1 MNKIVIPVPAYIRY
15 MSEWNGFNLSMF
27 PDKCIINKQ
36 LPGCG
41 FTEYFLTSNE
51 NVIGAVPRKMLGLNK
66 YDQHKEDVYLVRNE
80 MEKDLSTDKDL
91 SKEVKDFSKVLTEEE
106 IKQLESERR
115 EQNNK
120 IYTRIYYEI
129 KTYIKN
135 RRENCKS
142 YKILVTYDSY
152 RIVYQ
157 ILKELGIFNEFFVVV
172 DEFQSILHDAR
183 FKSSTENHFLGYLRQ
198 SSKVIFL
205 SATPM
210 LDDYLSLLSDFKDLP
225 YYTLDWGAENPGRIK
240 KPHLEIRTMK
250 SVGTKAKEILTKFLN
265 GEHESAIIPD
275 ENGNPKVVFSD
286 ELIFYVNS
294 VNHIISIIKNN
305 NLTAEQVNIICADND
320 DNRKK
325 IQKKLGKRFDIGSIP
340 LKGEKAKPITLC
352 TRTAY
357 LGVDFYSKTA
367 TTYIFSDANIDS
379 LAVDISE
386 DLSQIL
392 GRLRDEKNPWY
403 NSAFFFYRVT
413 ADYRKMKEEDFKR
426 VLLEKQKETENL
438 LLSYKSSPTSSSKY
452 SLAKNY
458 QFIAKNAN
466 YKSNYVGVDV
476 VYNDATGDK
485 ILIPH
490 VNELVYVN
498 ELRAFQIQQ
507 IDYADRFTVFSTIH
521 NKLTKDNG
529 VNQEVNNFLE
539 VFYNLP
545 TMYEKL
551 KMLCEGGLSQ
561 KAIEIVLGQMSDSD
575 EIKSYY
581 TTLGPIRL
589 RALSYNKTFIKKE
602 LGIVMFNPLLLQNH
616 VYQDFKVGDKLSL
629 ADIKIKLKNIYNEIS
644 YKAAPKANDIENY
657 FEIKEISLYEKK
669 PDGSRKRIKAYE
681 LLSQKHVLI
690 ETGNE

>member
-51 NVIGAVPRKMLGLNK
+51 NVIGAVPRRMLGLNK

-80 MEKDLSTDKDL
+80 MDKDLSTDKDI
-91 SKEVKDFSKVLTEEE
+91 SKEVKDYSKILTEEE
-106 IKQLESERR
+106 IQKLETERK

-129 KTYIKN
+129 EVYIKS
-135 RRENCKS
+135 RRESYKP

-183 FKSSTENHFLGYLRQ
+183 FKSTTENQFLSYLRK
-198 SSKVIFL
+198 SDKVIFL

-210 LDDYLSLLSDFKDLP
+210 LDDYLSLLRDFKDLP
-225 YYTLDWGAENPGRIK
+225 YYTLDWAAENPGRIK
-240 KPHLEIRTMK
+240 KPHLEIRTMR

-265 GEHESAIIPD
+265 GDYESAIVPG
-275 ENGNPKVVFSD
+275 ENGNPKVIFSD
-286 ELIFYVNS
+286 EIIFYVNS

-305 NLTAEQVNIICADND
+305 GLTPEQVNIICADND

-325 IQKKLGKRFDIGSIP
+325 IQKKLGKKFDIGSIP
-340 LKGEKAKPITLC
+340 LKGEKARPITLC

-392 GRLRDEKNPWY
+392 GRLRDEENPWF
-403 NSAFFFYRVT
+403 NCAFFFYRIT
-413 ADYRKMKEEDFKR
+413 ADYRKMREEDFKR
-426 VLLEKQKETENL
+426 VLAEKQKETENL
-438 LLSYKSSPTSSSKY
+438 LNIYSMVKNNSEKY

-466 YKSNYVGVDV
+466 YKGNYVGVDV

-485 ILIPH
+485 ILVPG

-521 NKLTKDNG
+521 NKLTKDDS
-529 VNQEVNNFLE
+529 VNQEVNSFLE
-539 VFYNLP
+539 VFYSLP

-551 KMLCEGGLSQ
+551 KMLCEGRLSSQ
-561 KAIEIVLGQMSDSD
+561 AVEIVLGQMSDSD
-575 EIKSYY
+575 DIKSYY
-581 TTLGPIRL
+581 TTLGPDRL
-589 RALSYNKTFIKKE
+589 RALAYNKTYIKKE
-602 LGIVMFNPLLLQNH
+602 LGIVMFNHLLLQNH
-616 VYQDFKVGDKLSL
+616 IYMDFKVGDKLTLS
-629 ADIKIKLKNIYNEIS
+629 DIKIRLKNIYDEIN
-644 YKAAPKANDIENY
+644 YKAAPKGSDLENY
-657 FEIKEISLYEKK
+657 FEIKECLIPVEENGKK
-669 PDGSRKRIKAYE
+669 KRVRGYE
-681 LLSQKHVLI
+681 LLSQKHVLV

>member
-1 MNKIVIPVPAYIRY
+1 MNKFTINVPYYVRY

-51 NVIGAVPRKMLGLNK
+51 NVIGAVPRKMLGSNK
-66 YDQHKEDVYLVRNE
+66 YDQHKGDVYLVRNE
-80 MEKDLSTDKDL
+80 MDKDLSTDKDL
-91 SKEVKDFSKVLTEEE
+91 SKEVKDYSKVLTEEE
-106 IKQLESERR
+106 IKQIELERK

-120 IYTRIYYEI
+120 IYQRLYSEI
-129 KTYIKN
+129 IEYINK
-135 RRENCKS
+135 RKS
-142 YKILVTYDSY
+142 EEKPYKILVTYDSY

-157 ILKELGIFNEFFVVV
+157 ILKELGIFSEFFIVV

-183 FKSSTENHFLGYLRQ
+183 FKSSTENQFLRYLRQ
-198 SSKVIFL
+198 SQRVIFL

-210 LDDYLSLLSDFKDLP
+210 LDNYLDLLKDFRDLP
-225 YYTLDWGAENPGRIK
+225 YYILDWAVENPSRVK
-240 KPHLEIRTMK
+240 KPHLEIRTMR
-250 SVGTKAKEILTKFLN
+250 SVGTKAKEILSKFLK
-265 GEHESAIIPD
+265 GEYETAIVPD
-275 ENGNPKVVFSD
+275 ENGNPKVIFSD

-320 DNRKK
+320 ENRKK
-325 IQKKLGKRFDIGSIP
+325 IKKKLGKVFDIGSIP
-340 LKGEKAKPITLC
+340 LKGEKAKAITLC

-392 GRLRDEKNPWY
+392 GRLRDEDNPWF
-403 NSAFFFYRVT
+403 NSAFFFYRIT
-413 ADYRKMKEEDFKR
+413 SDYRKMSSEDFKN
-426 VLLEKQKETENL
+426 VLADKQKETENL
-438 LLSYKSSPTSSSKY
+438 LKAYTDSKDNSVKY

-466 YKSNYVGVDV
+466 YKGNYVGVDV
-476 VYNDATGDK
+476 IYNDATGDK
-485 ILIPH
+485 ILVPH

-521 NKLTKDNG
+521 NKLTKDDII
-529 VNQEVNNFLE
+529 NQEVNNFLK
-539 VFYNLP
+539 VFYTLP

-551 KMLCEGGLSQ
+551 KMLCESKLSP

-581 TTLGPIRL
+581 TTLGPERL
-589 RALSYNKTFIKKE
+589 RALAYNKTYIKKE

-616 VYQDFKVGDKLSL
+616 IYHDFKVGDKLSL
-629 ADIKIKLKNIYNEIS
+629 AEIKQKLFNIYSEINYS
-644 YKAAPKANDIENY
+644 KTPKASDIENY
-657 FEIKEISLYEKK
+657 FEVKEVSLFDKK

-681 LLSQKHVLI
+681 LLSQKYILV

>member
-1 MNKIVIPVPAYIRY
+1 
-15 MSEWNGFNLSMF
+15 MF

-51 NVIGAVPRKMLGLNK
+51 NVIGAVPRRMLGLNK

-80 MEKDLSTDKDL
+80 MDKDLSTDKDI
-91 SKEVKDFSKVLTEEE
+91 SKEVKDYSKILTEEE
-106 IKQLESERR
+106 IQKLETERK

-129 KTYIKN
+129 EAYIKS
-135 RRENCKS
+135 RRESYKP

-183 FKSSTENHFLGYLRQ
+183 FKSTTENQFLSYLRK
-198 SSKVIFL
+198 SDKVIFL

-210 LDDYLSLLSDFKDLP
+210 LDDYLSLLKDFKDLP
-225 YYTLDWGAENPGRIK
+225 YYTLDWAAENPGRIK
-240 KPHLEIRTMK
+240 KPHLEIRTMR

-265 GEHESAIIPD
+265 GDYESAIVLG
-275 ENGNPKVVFSD
+275 ENGNPKVIFSD
-286 ELIFYVNS
+286 EIIFYVNS

-305 NLTAEQVNIICADND
+305 GLTPEQVNIICADND

-325 IQKKLGKRFDIGSIP
+325 IQKKLGKKFDIGSIP

-392 GRLRDEKNPWY
+392 GRLRDEENPWF
-403 NSAFFFYRVT
+403 NCAFFFYRIT
-413 ADYRKMKEEDFKR
+413 ADYRKMREEDFKR
-426 VLLEKQKETENL
+426 VLAEKQKETENL
-438 LLSYKSSPTSSSKY
+438 LNIYSMVKNNSEKY

-466 YKSNYVGVDV
+466 YKGNYVGVDV

-485 ILIPH
+485 ILVPG

-521 NKLTKDNG
+521 NKLTKDDS
-529 VNQEVNNFLE
+529 VNQEVSNFLE

-551 KMLCEGGLSQ
+551 KILCEGGLSSQ
-561 KAIEIVLGQMSDSD
+561 AVEIVLGQMSDSD
-575 EIKSYY
+575 DIKSYY
-581 TTLGPIRL
+581 TTLGPDRL
-589 RALSYNKTFIKKE
+589 RALAYNKTYIKKE
-602 LGIVMFNPLLLQNH
+602 LGIVMFNHLLLQNH
-616 VYQDFKVGDKLSL
+616 IYMDFKVGDKLTLS
-629 ADIKIKLKNIYNEIS
+629 DIKIRLKNIYDEIN
-644 YKAAPKANDIENY
+644 YKAAPKGSDLENY
-657 FEIKEISLYEKK
+657 FEIKECLIPVEENGKK
-669 PDGSRKRIKAYE
+669 KRVRGYE
-681 LLSQKHVLI
+681 LLSQKHVLV
-690 ETGNE
+690 ETKID

>member
-15 MSEWNGFNLSMF
+15 MSEWQGFNLSMF

-51 NVIGAVPRKMLGLNK
+51 NVIGAVPRRMLGLNK

-80 MEKDLSTDKDL
+80 MDKDLSTDKDI
-91 SKEVKDFSKVLTEEE
+91 SKEVKDYSKILTEEE
-106 IKQLESERR
+106 IQKLETERK

-129 KTYIKN
+129 EAYIKS
-135 RRENCKS
+135 RRESYKP

-183 FKSSTENHFLGYLRQ
+183 FKSTTENQFLSYLRK
-198 SSKVIFL
+198 SDKVIFL

-210 LDDYLSLLSDFKDLP
+210 LDDYLSLLKDFKDLP
-225 YYTLDWGAENPGRIK
+225 YYTLDWAAENPGRIK
-240 KPHLEIRTMK
+240 KPHLEIRTMR

-265 GEHESAIIPD
+265 GDYESAIVLG
-275 ENGNPKVVFSD
+275 ENGNPKVIFSD
-286 ELIFYVNS
+286 EIIFYVNS

-305 NLTAEQVNIICADND
+305 GLTPEQVNIICADND

-325 IQKKLGKRFDIGSIP
+325 IQKKLGKKFDIGSIP

-392 GRLRDEKNPWY
+392 GRLRDEENPWF
-403 NSAFFFYRVT
+403 NCAFFFYRIT
-413 ADYRKMKEEDFKR
+413 ADYRKMREEDFKR
-426 VLLEKQKETENL
+426 VLAEKQKETENL
-438 LLSYKSSPTSSSKY
+438 LNIYSMVKNNSEKY

-466 YKSNYVGVDV
+466 YKGNYVGVDV

-485 ILIPH
+485 ILVPG

-521 NKLTKDNG
+521 NKLTKDDS
-529 VNQEVNNFLE
+529 VNQEVSNFLE

-551 KMLCEGGLSQ
+551 KILCEGGLSSQ
-561 KAIEIVLGQMSDSD
+561 AVEIVLGQMSDSD
-575 EIKSYY
+575 DIKSYY
-581 TTLGPIRL
+581 TTLGPDRL
-589 RALSYNKTFIKKE
+589 RALAYNKTYIKKE
-602 LGIVMFNPLLLQNH
+602 LGIVMFNHLLLQNH
-616 VYQDFKVGDKLSL
+616 IYMDFKVGDKLTLS
-629 ADIKIKLKNIYNEIS
+629 DIKIRLKNIYDEIN
-644 YKAAPKANDIENY
+644 YKAAPKGSDLENY
-657 FEIKEISLYEKK
+657 FEIKECLIPVEENGKK
-669 PDGSRKRIKAYE
+669 KRVRGYE
-681 LLSQKHVLI
+681 LLSQKHVLV
-690 ETGNE
+690 ETKID

>member
-15 MSEWNGFNLSMF
+15 MSEWQGFNLSMF

-51 NVIGAVPRKMLGLNK
+51 NVIGAVPRRMLGLNK

-80 MEKDLSTDKDL
+80 MDKDLSTDKDI
-91 SKEVKDFSKVLTEEE
+91 SKEVKDYSKILTEEE
-106 IKQLESERR
+106 IQKLETERK

-129 KTYIKN
+129 EAYIKS
-135 RRENCKS
+135 RRESYKP

-183 FKSSTENHFLGYLRQ
+183 FKSTTENQFLSYLRK
-198 SSKVIFL
+198 SDKVIFL

-210 LDDYLSLLSDFKDLP
+210 LDDYLSLLKDFKDLP
-225 YYTLDWGAENPGRIK
+225 YYTLDWAAENPGRIK
-240 KPHLEIRTMK
+240 KPHLEIRTMR

-265 GEHESAIIPD
+265 GDYESAIVLG
-275 ENGNPKVVFSD
+275 ENGNPKVIFSD
-286 ELIFYVNS
+286 EIIFYVNS

-305 NLTAEQVNIICADND
+305 GLTPEQVNIICADND

-325 IQKKLGKRFDIGSIP
+325 IQKKLGKKFDIGSIP

-392 GRLRDEKNPWY
+392 GRLRDEENPWF
-403 NSAFFFYRVT
+403 NCAFFFYRIT
-413 ADYRKMKEEDFKR
+413 ADYRKMREEDFKR
-426 VLLEKQKETENL
+426 VLAEKQKETENL
-438 LLSYKSSPTSSSKY
+438 LNIYSMVKNNSEKY

-466 YKSNYVGVDV
+466 YKGNYVGVDV

-485 ILIPH
+485 ILVPG

-521 NKLTKDNG
+521 NKLTKDDS
-529 VNQEVNNFLE
+529 VNQEVSNFLE
-539 VFYNLP
+539 VFYKLP

-551 KMLCEGGLSQ
+551 KILCEGGLSSQ
-561 KAIEIVLGQMSDSD
+561 AVEIVLGQMSDSD
-575 EIKSYY
+575 DIKSYY
-581 TTLGPIRL
+581 TTLGPDRL
-589 RALSYNKTFIKKE
+589 RALAYNKTYIKKE
-602 LGIVMFNPLLLQNH
+602 LGIVMFNHLLLQNH
-616 VYQDFKVGDKLSL
+616 IYMDFKVGDKLTLS
-629 ADIKIKLKNIYNEIS
+629 DIKIRLKNIYDEIN
-644 YKAAPKANDIENY
+644 YKAAPKGSDLENY
-657 FEIKEISLYEKK
+657 FEIKECLIPVEENGKK
-669 PDGSRKRIKAYE
+669 KRVRGYE
-681 LLSQKHVLI
+681 LLSQKHVLV
-690 ETGNE
+690 ETKID

>member
-1 MNKIVIPVPAYIRY
+1 MEKFTINVPYYARY
-15 MSEWNGFNLSMF
+15 MSEWQGFNLSMF

-51 NVIGAVPRKMLGLNK
+51 NVIGAVPRKMLGKNK
-66 YDQHKEDVYLVRNE
+66 YEQHEEDVYLVRNE
-80 MEKDLSTDKDL
+80 MEKDLSIDKDI
-91 SKEVKDFSKVLTEEE
+91 SKDVKDYSKTLTEEE
-106 IKQLESERR
+106 IKQLEDEKR

-129 KTYIKN
+129 ESYIKN
-135 RRENCKS
+135 RRENYKP

-157 ILKELGIFNEFFVVV
+157 ILKDLGIFHEFFVVV
-172 DEFQSILHDAR
+172 DEFQSILHDSR
-183 FKSSTENHFLGYLRQ
+183 FKSSTENQFLGYLRKSQ
-198 SSKVIFL
+198 RVIFL

-210 LDDYLSLLSDFKDLP
+210 LDDYLSLLKDFKDLP
-225 YYTLDWGAENPGRIK
+225 YYILDWGAENPGRVK
-240 KPHLEIRTMK
+240 KPHLEIRTMR
-250 SVGTKAKEILTKFLN
+250 SVGTKTKEILTKFLN
-265 GEHESAIIPD
+265 GEYESAIVPG
-275 ENGNPKVVFSD
+275 ENGNPKVIFSD

-305 NLTAEQVNIICADND
+305 GLTSDQVNIICADND
-320 DNRKK
+320 ENRRK
-325 IQKKLGKRFDIGSIP
+325 IQKKLGKTFDIGSIP
-340 LKGEKAKPITLC
+340 LKGEKAKSITLC

-392 GRLRDEKNPWY
+392 GRLRDEENPWF
-403 NSAFFFYRVT
+403 NCAFFFYRIT
-413 ADYRKMKEEDFKR
+413 ADYRKMKEEDFKK
-426 VLLEKQKETENL
+426 VIEKKQKVTENL
-438 LLSYKSSPTSSSKY
+438 LKAYTDSKDNSVKY
-452 SLAKNY
+452 DLANTY
-458 QFIAKNAN
+458 QFVAKNAN
-466 YKSNYVGVDV
+466 YKDNYVGVDV
-476 VYNDATGDK
+476 VVNDTTGDK
-485 ILIPH
+485 ILVPH

-521 NKLTKDNG
+521 NKLTKDDII
-529 VNQEVNNFLE
+529 NQEVNNFLE

-575 EIKSYY
+575 DIKSYY
-581 TTLGPIRL
+581 TTLGPDRL
-589 RALSYNKTFIKKE
+589 RALAYNKTYIKKE

-616 VYQDFKVGDKLSL
+616 IYQDFKVGDKLSL
-629 ADIKIKLKNIYNEIS
+629 ADIKIKLSNIYSEINYS
-644 YKAAPKANDIENY
+644 KTPKANDIENY
-657 FEIKEISLYEKK
+657 FNIKEYMTTGIIDGKK
-669 PDGSRKRIKAYE
+669 KRIRGYE
-681 LLSQKHVLI
+681 LLSQKHVLV
-690 ETGNE
+690 ETKID